1 MKDLIYIVTKGLT
14 STTLEHSP
22 DGWDDSVVNIERS
35 LSFYGIFRSYTVSL
49 KFMLD
54 GASLLRNYFYSKET
68 EDVKLVIK
76 KLDRMTLT
84 YQTIFTGIFDFT
96 KFVDTDYYVEIVIND
111 KGLSNLIKSNLENE
125 YYVTFLT
132 SNSFRIYAGSSYTT
146 VEFIYFSRL
155 LSLILDRATNGGV
168 NQGIYEIDDQVLTAE
183 EAGSLRKVLTNH
195 NALKGFKMFNA
206 KTSLKDVLKALF
218 VLHQITASVETV
230 SGKETLVLKK
240 LDAVFSHDNTQTL
253 TSRISDFKLSIASD
267 FIFDR
272 ISIGHPSQDYGDM
285 VEVNREFNCT
295 SIFKSKNIM
304 NVNSELDLVS
314 PYRADW
320 KGMKDSKN
328 KPNEIVDEDE
338 LFVGVVQRV
347 PPENYLKLEDGVVY
361 NPSLL
366 PAQAWHNTR
375 ISPRHL
381 LQFHQNFIDSC
392 RYGGPGLIEFI
403 SSSFVNNAN
412 NTTYAGIDPGLNEGS
427 GFEHGSSSLFIPLYA
442 EFTTDLPADIIITV
456 TDNPYSDFE
465 FQYNGSWF
473 SGYLIGVG
481 LKLHGKSSAKF
492 KLLLSP
498 STDLSKL
505 IR

>member
-22 DGWDDSVVNIERS
+22 DGWDDSIVNIERS
-35 LSFYGIFRSYTVSL
+35 VNFYGIFRSYTVSL

-54 GASLLRNYFYSKET
+54 GASLLRSYFYSKEA
-68 EDVKLVIK
+68 EDIKLVIR

-84 YQTIFTGIFDFT
+84 YQTVFTGIFDFNT
-96 KFVDTDYYVEIVIND
+96 FVDTEYSVEVVIND
-111 KGLSNLIKSNLENE
+111 KGLSNLIKSNLDNE
-125 YYVTFLT
+125 YYVSFLT
-132 SNSFRIYAGSSYTT
+132 SNSFRLYTGSAYST
-146 VEFIYFSRL
+146 VEFIYFSKL
-155 LSLILDRATNGGV
+155 LNLILDRATNGGV
-168 NQGIYEIDDQVLTAE
+168 NQGIYGIDDQVLTIE
-183 EAGSLRKVLTNH
+183 EAGSIRKVLTNH
-195 NALKGFKMFNA
+195 NAIKGNRMFNA

-218 VLHQITASVETV
+218 VLYQITASVETI

-240 LDAVFSHDNTQTL
+240 LDAVFSQNTQRL
-253 TSRISDFKLSIASD
+253 TSRISDFRLAIASD
-267 FIFDR
+267 FIFDK
-272 ISIGHPSQDYGDM
+272 ILIGHPSQDYGDT
-285 VEVNREFNCT
+285 VDANREFNCT
-295 SIFKSKNIM
+295 SVYKSKNMM

-320 KGMKDSKN
+320 RGMKESN
-328 KPNEIVDEDE
+328 SLPNAFIDEDE
-338 LFVGVVQRV
+338 LFVAVVQRV
-347 PPENYLKLEDGVVY
+347 PPENYIWLETGVVY
-361 NPSLL
+361 NSSFP
-366 PAQAWHNTR
+366 PALNWHNTR

-392 RYGGPGLIEFI
+392 RYGGAGFVEFI
-403 SSSFVNNAN
+403 SSDFVNNGN
-412 NTTYAGIDPGLNEGS
+412 NVTYAGIDDGLNEGS
-427 GFEHGSSSLFIPLYA
+427 GYEHGNNSLFIPLYA
-442 EFTTDLPADIIITV
+442 EFTTDLPANIITIIAE
-456 TDNPYSDFE
+456 NPYSEFE

-473 SGYLIGVG
+473 SGYLISVG